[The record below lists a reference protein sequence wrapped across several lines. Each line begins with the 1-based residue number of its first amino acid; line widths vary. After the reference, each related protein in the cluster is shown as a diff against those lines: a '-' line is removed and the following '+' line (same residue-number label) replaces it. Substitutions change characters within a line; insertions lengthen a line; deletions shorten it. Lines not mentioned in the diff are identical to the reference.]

1 MRRGSRLARSAGCV
15 AALGCVAVSGCG
27 TAADGPAPTTT
38 PPAAAGRFVPGAGDR
53 SGLVDIGGGRDIY
66 LECRGSGSPTVV
78 LVSGAGV
85 AADNWSFTGDPTDQT
100 TPPVRTESAVHP
112 EIAKFTRVCAYDRPG
127 TEQMDGTA
135 SRSTGVP
142 QPTTAQGD
150 ATDLRALLTVAEL
163 AGPHVLVGHS
173 WGGMIAS
180 AYARTYPDDVSGLV
194 LVDPGSEY
202 LQSTLPPAVW
212 DQWMRDIE
220 TNGRNHP
227 GAETPDYPAT
237 LAALE
242 TMPPLPAMPAAVLTS
257 DEPFDY
263 LGIGDAD
270 TYWPQWLDAAALL
283 STALDATHITQ
294 TGSGHFIENENPAL
308 VVEQVCSVIAPA
320 TSCPGE

>member
-1 MRRGSRLARSAGCV
+1 MRRASRLARRTGCV
-15 AALGCVAVSGCG
+15 AALGCVVVSGCG

-38 PPAAAGRFVPGAGDR
+38 PTATAGRFVPGAGDR

-78 LVSGAGV
+78 LVAGAGV
-85 AADNWSFTGDPTDQT
+85 A
-100 TPPVRTESAVHP
+100 
-112 EIAKFTRVCAYDRPG
+112 
-127 TEQMDGTA
+127 
-135 SRSTGVP
+135 
-142 QPTTAQGD
+142 
-150 ATDLRALLTVAEL
+150 
-163 AGPHVLVGHS
+163 
-173 WGGMIAS
+173 
-180 AYARTYPDDVSGLV
+180 
-194 LVDPGSEY
+194 
-202 LQSTLPPAVW
+202 
-212 DQWMRDIE
+212 RDIE

-242 TMPPLPAMPAAVLTS
+242 TMPPLPAMPATVLTS

-308 VVEQVCSVIAPA
+308 VVEQICSVIAPA
-320 TSCPGE
+320 TSCPGS